1 MAMLKKWLLTSLMAV
16 TLVFVSF
23 ANTVHITFAEGNT
36 AKLAIIGESQKG
48 IMLCPKEEQIKDGE
62 TALSLLQKVMGDK
75 VESETMSFGTYVKGI
90 DGLMAGATSAWLYD
104 VNDQS
109 AEVGADSYKLK
120 SGDVVVFRFVS
131 DWSNIS
137 QETLKETLDKFG
149 TCKTE
154 EPDGGKPE
162 EPKSEGQDDKTPDGK
177 NQGDQDGKT
186 PDGKNQ
192 GDQDGKTPDGKNQG
206 DQDGKTPDGKNQG
219 DQDGK
224 TPDGKNQGDQDG
236 KTPDGKNQ
244 GDQDGKTPDG
254 KNQGD
259 QDGKTLDGEN
269 QGDQD
274 SKKPEQPK
282 QENVQIP
289 AKQLEEAISKT
300 SEKMLQDGIE
310 SDWVAVALSR
320 SGKNVPIEAKLN
332 YVKSVTEKVEKRIN
346 RFSATDLARTIIMMN
361 AMSADPKNVGGHNL
375 VQKLYES
382 DKVNSVTGY
391 AFALLAFDTKKYE
404 IPVES
409 KWNRVA
415 LVEALLNNQHTDG
428 GWTYNSSGSKDSASS
443 VDVTGMVLSALAP
456 YQERSDVKPAIQ
468 KAVAYLYNEQ
478 LKNGGFSADGQE
490 NSNSTAQA
498 IIGLSLVKDVDQ
510 NRLHK
515 AMQNLL
521 SYQLSNGEFKW
532 LPSDQNGNGMATEQA
547 LLALLQFK
555 EMGKSIYDWSNVDAG
570 NVIKPKP
577 IEEPE
582 KVVEPENNVV
592 EKEVT
597 EEPKEQKQV
606 QQETKD
612 ENLKVVVDNEPVKNK
627 KIGNGNS
634 LPKTGASSH
643 GAATEVG
650 MGVLCIASA
659 YVLWRRKAA

>member
-1 MAMLKKWLLTSLMAV
+1 MNSSKGGNFGMAMLKKWLLTSLMAV
-16 TLVFVSF
+16 ILVFVSF

-36 AKLAIIGESQKG
+36 AKLAIVGESQNG

-75 VESETMSFGTYVKGI
+75 VEAETMSFGTYVKGI
-90 DGLMAGATSAWLYD
+90 DGLMAGATSGWLYD
-104 VNDQS
+104 VNDKS

-131 DWSNIS
+131 DWSNMS
-137 QETLKETLDKFG
+137 QETLQQTLDKFG
-149 TCKTE
+149 TCKTVE
-154 EPDGGKPE
+154 EPKTDDPKQEKPE
-162 EPKSEGQDDKTPDGK
+162 EPKTDDPKQEKPEEPKTDDPKQEKPEEPKTDDPKQENPDGT
-177 NQGDQDGKT
+177 KT
-186 PDGKNQ
+186 
-192 GDQDGKTPDGKNQG
+192 
-206 DQDGKTPDGKNQG
+206 
-219 DQDGK
+219 
-224 TPDGKNQGDQDG
+224 
-236 KTPDGKNQ
+236 
-244 GDQDGKTPDG
+244 
-254 KNQGD
+254 
-259 QDGKTLDGEN
+259 
-269 QGDQD
+269 
-274 SKKPEQPK
+274 PEQPK
-282 QENVQIP
+282 QENIQVP
-289 AKQLEEAISKT
+289 AAQVKEAISKT

-310 SDWVAVALSR
+310 SDWVALGLSR
-320 SGKNVPIEAKLN
+320 SGKNVPIEAQLN
-332 YVKSVTEKVEKRIN
+332 YVKAVTEKVEKRIN

-361 AMSADPKNVGGHNL
+361 AMSADPKKVGGHNL

-391 AFALLAFDTKKYE
+391 TFALLAFDTNKYE
-404 IPVES
+404 IPVEA

-415 LVEALLNNQHTDG
+415 LVDAILNTQHTDG
-428 GWTYNSSGSKDSASS
+428 GWTYTSSGSKDSASS

-456 YQERSDVKPAIQ
+456 YQDRSDVKPAVQ

-515 AMQNLL
+515 AVQSLL
-521 SYQLSNGEFKW
+521 SYQLPNGEFKW

-547 LLALLQFK
+547 LLALVQFK
-555 EMGKSIYDWSNVDAG
+555 EIGKSIYDWSNVGDDE
-570 NVIKPKP
+570 VIKPKP

-582 KVVEPENNVV
+582 NKVI
-592 EKEVT
+592 EKEIT
-597 EEPKEQKQV
+597 EEPKEQKQI

-612 ENLKVVVDNEPVKNK
+612 EDVKVVIDNKPVKNE
-627 KIGNGNS
+627 NM

-643 GAATEVG
+643 STATEVG

>member
-23 ANTVHITFAEGNT
+23 ANTVHITFAEENT

-104 VNDQS
+104 VNDKS

-154 EPDGGKPE
+154 EPNGGKTE
-162 EPKSEGQDDKTPDGK
+162 EPEPEGENGKPTVDPKPEDENGKPTVDPKPEGENGKPTVDPKPEGQDDK
-177 NQGDQDGKT
+177 KT
-186 PDGKNQ
+186 
-192 GDQDGKTPDGKNQG
+192 
-206 DQDGKTPDGKNQG
+206 
-219 DQDGK
+219 
-224 TPDGKNQGDQDG
+224 
-236 KTPDGKNQ
+236 
-244 GDQDGKTPDG
+244 
-254 KNQGD
+254 
-259 QDGKTLDGEN
+259 
-269 QGDQD
+269 
-274 SKKPEQPK
+274 EQPQ
-282 QENVQIP
+282 QENIQVP
-289 AKQLEEAISKT
+289 SAQLNEAISKT
-300 SEKMLQDGIE
+300 SDKMLQDGIE

-478 LKNGGFSADGQE
+478 LQNGGFSADGQE

-570 NVIKPKP
+570 DVIKPKP

-597 EEPKEQKQV
+597 EEPKEQDQV

-627 KIGNGNS
+627 KIGNGKS

-643 GAATEVG
+643 SAATEVG

>member
-90 DGLMAGATSAWLYD
+90 DGLMAGATSGWTYD
-104 VNDQS
+104 VNDTS
-109 AEVGADSYKLK
+109 AQVGADSYKLE

-131 DWSNIS
+131 DWSNMS
-137 QETLKETLDKFG
+137 QETLQQTLDKFG
-149 TCKTE
+149 TCKTVE
-154 EPDGGKPE
+154 EPKTDDPKQEKPE
-162 EPKSEGQDDKTPDGK
+162 EPKTDDPKQEKPEEPKTDDPK
-177 NQGDQDGKT
+177 PEKPEQPKT
-186 PDGKNQ
+186 DDPKQ
-192 GDQDGKTPDGKNQG
+192 
-206 DQDGKTPDGKNQG
+206 
-219 DQDGK
+219 
-224 TPDGKNQGDQDG
+224 
-236 KTPDGKNQ
+236 
-244 GDQDGKTPDG
+244 
-254 KNQGD
+254 
-259 QDGKTLDGEN
+259 E
-269 QGDQD
+269 
-274 SKKPEQPK
+274 KPEQPK
-282 QENVQIP
+282 QENIQIP
-289 AKQLEEAISKT
+289 AAQVNDAISKT

-310 SDWVAVALSR
+310 SDWVALGLSR

-332 YVKSVTEKVEKRIN
+332 YIKSATEKVEKRIN

-361 AMSADPKNVGGHNL
+361 AMQADPTKVGEHNL

-391 AFALLAFDTKKYE
+391 TFALLAFDTKKYE
-404 IPVES
+404 VPVNS

-415 LVEALLNNQHTDG
+415 LVDALLNAQHTDG
-428 GWTYNSSGSKDSASS
+428 GWTYDSASSKDSTSS

-456 YQERSDVKPAIQ
+456 YQDRPDVKPAVE
-468 KAVAYLYNEQ
+468 KAVAYLYKEQ
-478 LKNGGFSADGQE
+478 LDNGGFSADGQE
-490 NSNSTAQA
+490 NSNSIAQA

-515 AMQNLL
+515 AVQNLL
-521 SYQLSNGEFKW
+521 SYQIPNGEFKW
-532 LPSDQNGNGMATEQA
+532 LPSDQNGSGMATEQA

-555 EMGKSIYDWSNVDAG
+555 DLGKSIYDWSNVSVPEIDTKP
-570 NVIKPKP
+570 NVDS
-577 IEEPE
+577 
-582 KVVEPENNVV
+582 ENVVV

-597 EEPKEQKQV
+597 EQPEEQKQV

-612 ENLKVVVDNEPVKNK
+612 DTLKVVVDNEPVKSK
-627 KIGNGNS
+627 KSGNGS
-634 LPKTGASSH
+634 TLPKTGASSH
-643 GAATEVG
+643 SAATEVG

>member
-23 ANTVHITFAEGNT
+23 ANTVHITFAEENT

-104 VNDQS
+104 VNDKS

-154 EPDGGKPE
+154 EPNGGKPE
-162 EPKSEGQDDKTPDGK
+162 EPKTDDPKQEKPEEPKTDDPKQEKPEEPKTNDPKQEKPEEPKTDGSKQEKPDGT
-177 NQGDQDGKT
+177 KT
-186 PDGKNQ
+186 ND
-192 GDQDGKTPDGKNQG
+192 
-206 DQDGKTPDGKNQG
+206 
-219 DQDGK
+219 
-224 TPDGKNQGDQDG
+224 
-236 KTPDGKNQ
+236 
-244 GDQDGKTPDG
+244 
-254 KNQGD
+254 
-259 QDGKTLDGEN
+259 E
-269 QGDQD
+269 
-274 SKKPEQPK
+274 KPEQPK
-282 QENVQIP
+282 QENIQNP
-289 AKQLEEAISKT
+289 SAQLNEAISKT
-300 SEKMLQDGIE
+300 SDKMLQDGIE

-478 LKNGGFSADGQE
+478 LQNGGFSADGQE

-643 GAATEVG
+643 SAATEVG

>member
-16 TLVFVSF
+16 TLVCVSF

-36 AKLAIIGESQKG
+36 AKLAIVGESQKG

-75 VESETMSFGTYVKGI
+75 VEAETMSFGTYVKGI
-90 DGLMAGATSAWLYD
+90 DGLMAGATSGWLYD
-104 VNDQS
+104 VNDKS

-131 DWSNIS
+131 DWSNMS

-154 EPDGGKPE
+154 EPNGGKTE
-162 EPKSEGQDDKTPDGK
+162 EPKPEGQDD
-177 NQGDQDGKT
+177 
-186 PDGKNQ
+186 
-192 GDQDGKTPDGKNQG
+192 
-206 DQDGKTPDGKNQG
+206 
-219 DQDGK
+219 
-224 TPDGKNQGDQDG
+224 
-236 KTPDGKNQ
+236 
-244 GDQDGKTPDG
+244 KTPDG

-282 QENVQIP
+282 QENIQVP
-289 AKQLEEAISKT
+289 AAQVNDAISKT

-310 SDWVAVALSR
+310 SDWVALGLSR

-332 YVKSVTEKVEKRIN
+332 YVKAVTEKVEKRIN

-361 AMSADPKNVGGHNL
+361 AMNADPKMVGEHNL

-391 AFALLAFDTKKYE
+391 TFALLAFDTKKYE
-404 IPVES
+404 IPVDS

-415 LVEALLNNQHTDG
+415 LVDALLNAQHTDG
-428 GWTYNSSGSKDSASS
+428 GWTYDSASSKDSASS

-456 YQERSDVKPAIQ
+456 YQDRADVKPAVQ

-478 LKNGGFSADGQE
+478 LENGGFSADGQE
-490 NSNSTAQA
+490 NSNSAAQA

-515 AMQNLL
+515 AVQNLL
-521 SYQLSNGEFKW
+521 SYQLPNGEFKW
-532 LPSDQNGNGMATEQA
+532 LPGDQTGSGMATEQA

-555 EMGKSIYDWSNVDAG
+555 DLGKSIYDWSTESVIEIDKKPNVDSE
-570 NVIKPKP
+570 NV
-577 IEEPE
+577 
-582 KVVEPENNVV
+582 VV

-597 EEPKEQKQV
+597 EQPEEQKQV

-612 ENLKVVVDNEPVKNK
+612 DNLKVVVDNEPVKNK
-627 KIGNGNS
+627 KSGNGS
-634 LPKTGASSH
+634 TLPKTGASSH
-643 GAATEVG
+643 SAATEVG

>member
-1 MAMLKKWLLTSLMAV
+1 MAV

-75 VESETMSFGTYVKGI
+75 VEAETMSFGTYVKGI
-90 DGLMAGATSAWLYD
+90 DGLMAGATSGWLYD
-104 VNDQS
+104 VNDKS

-131 DWSNIS
+131 DWSKMS
-137 QETLKETLDKFG
+137 QETLQQTLDKFG
-149 TCKTE
+149 TCKTVE
-154 EPDGGKPE
+154 EPKTDDPKQEKPE
-162 EPKSEGQDDKTPDGK
+162 EPKTDDPKQEKPEEPKTD
-177 NQGDQDGKT
+177 
-186 PDGKNQ
+186 
-192 GDQDGKTPDGKNQG
+192 
-206 DQDGKTPDGKNQG
+206 
-219 DQDGK
+219 
-224 TPDGKNQGDQDG
+224 
-236 KTPDGKNQ
+236 
-244 GDQDGKTPDG
+244 
-254 KNQGD
+254 
-259 QDGKTLDGEN
+259 
-269 QGDQD
+269 D
-274 SKKPEQPK
+274 SKQEKPEEPKTDDPKQEKPEEPKTDDLKQEKPK
-282 QENVQIP
+282 QENIQVP
-289 AKQLEEAISKT
+289 AAQVNDAIAKT

-310 SDWVAVALSR
+310 SDWVALGLSR
-320 SGKNVPIEAKLN
+320 SGKDIPIEAKLN
-332 YVKSVTEKVEKRIN
+332 YVKAVTEKVEKRVN

-361 AMSADPKNVGGHNL
+361 AMNADPKMVGEHNL

-391 AFALLAFDTKKYE
+391 TFALLAFDTKKYE
-404 IPVES
+404 IPVDS

-415 LVEALLNNQHTDG
+415 LVDALLNAQHTDG
-428 GWTYNSSGSKDSASS
+428 GWTYDSASSKDSASS

-456 YQERSDVKPAIQ
+456 YQDRADVKSAVQ

-478 LKNGGFSADGQE
+478 LENGGFSADGQE
-490 NSNSTAQA
+490 NSNSVAQA

-521 SYQLSNGEFKW
+521 SYQLPNGEFKW
-532 LPSDQNGNGMATEQA
+532 LPGDQNGSGMATEQA

-555 EMGKSIYDWSNVDAG
+555 DLGKSIYDWSTESVTEINPKPNVDSE
-570 NVIKPKP
+570 NV
-577 IEEPE
+577 
-582 KVVEPENNVV
+582 VV

-597 EEPKEQKQV
+597 EQPEEQKQV
-606 QQETKD
+606 QQETKGD
-612 ENLKVVVDNEPVKNK
+612 TLKVVVDNEPVKNK
-627 KIGNGNS
+627 KSGNGS
-634 LPKTGASSH
+634 TLPKTGASSH
-643 GAATEVG
+643 SAATEVG

>member
-154 EPDGGKPE
+154 EPKPE
-162 EPKSEGQDDKTPDGK
+162 G
-177 NQGDQDGKT
+177 QDGKT

-206 DQDGKTPDGKNQG
+206 DQDGEKPDGKNQGDQDGEKPDGKNQGDQDGEKPDGKNQG

-224 TPDGKNQGDQDG
+224 TPDEKNQGDQDG
-236 KTPDGKNQ
+236 KTPDGK
-244 GDQDGKTPDG
+244 
-254 KNQGD
+254 
-259 QDGKTLDGEN
+259 
-269 QGDQD
+269 
-274 SKKPEQPK
+274 KPEQPQ
-282 QENVQIP
+282 QENIQVP
-289 AKQLEEAISKT
+289 SAQLNEAISKT
-300 SEKMLQDGIE
+300 SDKMLQDGIE

-478 LKNGGFSADGQE
+478 LQNGGFSADGQE

-510 NRLHK
+510 NRLYK

-570 NVIKPKP
+570 DVIKPKP

-597 EEPKEQKQV
+597 EEPKEQNQV

-643 GAATEVG
+643 SAATEVG

>member
-36 AKLAIIGESQKG
+36 AKLAIVGESQKG
-48 IMLCPKEEQIKDGE
+48 IMLCPKEEQIADGE

-75 VESETMSFGTYVKGI
+75 VEAETMSFGTYVKGI
-90 DGLMAGATSAWLYD
+90 DGLMAGATSGWLYD
-104 VNDQS
+104 VNDKS

-131 DWSNIS
+131 DWSNMS
-137 QETLKETLDKFG
+137 QETLQQTLDKFG
-149 TCKTE
+149 TCKTVE
-154 EPDGGKPE
+154 EPKTDDPKQEKPE
-162 EPKSEGQDDKTPDGK
+162 EPKTDDPKQEKPEEPKTDDPKQEKPEEPKADDPKQEKPDGT
-177 NQGDQDGKT
+177 KT
-186 PDGKNQ
+186 NDEKQ
-192 GDQDGKTPDGKNQG
+192 
-206 DQDGKTPDGKNQG
+206 
-219 DQDGK
+219 
-224 TPDGKNQGDQDG
+224 
-236 KTPDGKNQ
+236 
-244 GDQDGKTPDG
+244 
-254 KNQGD
+254 
-259 QDGKTLDGEN
+259 
-269 QGDQD
+269 
-274 SKKPEQPK
+274 EQPK
-282 QENVQIP
+282 QENIQVP
-289 AKQLEEAISKT
+289 AAQVNDAISKT

-310 SDWVAVALSR
+310 SDWVALGLSR

-332 YVKSVTEKVEKRIN
+332 YVKAVTEKVEKRMN

-361 AMSADPKNVGGHNL
+361 AMNADPKMVGEHNL

-391 AFALLAFDTKKYE
+391 TFALLAFDTKKYE
-404 IPVES
+404 IPVDS

-415 LVEALLNNQHTDG
+415 LVDALLNAQHTDG
-428 GWTYNSSGSKDSASS
+428 GWTYDSASSKDSASS

-456 YQERSDVKPAIQ
+456 YQEREDVKPAVQ

-478 LKNGGFSADGQE
+478 LENGGFSADGQV
-490 NSNSTAQA
+490 NSNSAAQA

-515 AMQNLL
+515 AVQNLL
-521 SYQLSNGEFKW
+521 SYQLPNGEFKW
-532 LPSDQNGNGMATEQA
+532 LPGDQTGSGMATEQA

-555 EMGKSIYDWSNVDAG
+555 DLGKSIYDWSTESVIEIDKKPNVDSE
-570 NVIKPKP
+570 NV
-577 IEEPE
+577 
-582 KVVEPENNVV
+582 VV

-597 EEPKEQKQV
+597 EQPEEQKQG

-612 ENLKVVVDNEPVKNK
+612 DNLKVVIDNEPVKHK
-627 KIGNGNS
+627 KSGNGS
-634 LPKTGASSH
+634 TLPKTGASSH
-643 GAATEVG
+643 SAATEVG

>member
-23 ANTVHITFAEGNT
+23 ANTVHITFAEENT

-62 TALSLLQKVMGDK
+62 TALSLLQKVMRDK

-104 VNDQS
+104 VNDKS

-154 EPDGGKPE
+154 EPNGGKTE
-162 EPKSEGQDDKTPDGK
+162 EPEPEGENGKPTVDPKPEGQDDK
-177 NQGDQDGKT
+177 KT
-186 PDGKNQ
+186 
-192 GDQDGKTPDGKNQG
+192 
-206 DQDGKTPDGKNQG
+206 
-219 DQDGK
+219 
-224 TPDGKNQGDQDG
+224 
-236 KTPDGKNQ
+236 
-244 GDQDGKTPDG
+244 
-254 KNQGD
+254 
-259 QDGKTLDGEN
+259 
-269 QGDQD
+269 
-274 SKKPEQPK
+274 EQPQ
-282 QENVQIP
+282 QENIQVP
-289 AKQLEEAISKT
+289 SAQLNEAISKT
-300 SEKMLQDGIE
+300 SDKMLQDGIE

-478 LKNGGFSADGQE
+478 LQNGGFSADGQE

-570 NVIKPKP
+570 DVIKPKP

-643 GAATEVG
+643 SPATEVG

>member
-154 EPDGGKPE
+154 EPKPEGENGKPTV
-162 EPKSEGQDDKTPDGK
+162 EPKPE
-177 NQGDQDGKT
+177 
-186 PDGKNQ
+186 
-192 GDQDGKTPDGKNQG
+192 
-206 DQDGKTPDGKNQG
+206 
-219 DQDGK
+219 
-224 TPDGKNQGDQDG
+224 
-236 KTPDGKNQ
+236 
-244 GDQDGKTPDG
+244 
-254 KNQGD
+254 
-259 QDGKTLDGEN
+259 GEN
-269 QGDQD
+269 GKPTVEPKPEGENGKPTVEPKPEGENGKPTVEPKPEGENG
-274 SKKPEQPK
+274 KKPEQPK

-300 SEKMLQDGIE
+300 SDKMLQDGIE

-478 LKNGGFSADGQE
+478 LQNGGFSADGQE

-570 NVIKPKP
+570 DVIKPKP

-597 EEPKEQKQV
+597 EEPKEQNQV

-643 GAATEVG
+643 SAATEVG

>member
-23 ANTVHITFAEGNT
+23 ANTVHITFAEENT

-90 DGLMAGATSAWLYD
+90 DGLMAGATSGWTYD
-104 VNDQS
+104 VNDTS
-109 AEVGADSYKLK
+109 AQVGADSYKLE

-131 DWSNIS
+131 DWSNMS

-154 EPDGGKPE
+154 EPNGGKTE
-162 EPKSEGQDDKTPDGK
+162 EPKPEGQDDKMPDEKNQGDQDGKTPDEK

-192 GDQDGKTPDGKNQG
+192 GDQDDKTLDGKNQG
-206 DQDGKTPDGKNQG
+206 DQDDKTLDGKNQG
-219 DQDGK
+219 EQDG
-224 TPDGKNQGDQDG
+224 
-236 KTPDGKNQ
+236 
-244 GDQDGKTPDG
+244 
-254 KNQGD
+254 
-259 QDGKTLDGEN
+259 
-269 QGDQD
+269 
-274 SKKPEQPK
+274 KKPEQPQ
-282 QENVQIP
+282 QENIQVP
-289 AKQLEEAISKT
+289 SAQLNEAISKT
-300 SEKMLQDGIE
+300 SDKMLQDGIE
-310 SDWVAVALSR
+310 SDWIAVALSR

-478 LKNGGFSADGQE
+478 LQNGGFSADGQE

-570 NVIKPKP
+570 DVIKPKP

-597 EEPKEQKQV
+597 EEPKEQDQV
-606 QQETKD
+606 QQETKA
-612 ENLKVVVDNEPVKNK
+612 ENLKVVVDNEPVKDK

-643 GAATEVG
+643 SPATEVG

>member
-23 ANTVHITFAEGNT
+23 ANTVHITFAEENT

-154 EPDGGKPE
+154 EPKPEGENGKPTV
-162 EPKSEGQDDKTPDGK
+162 EPKPE
-177 NQGDQDGKT
+177 
-186 PDGKNQ
+186 
-192 GDQDGKTPDGKNQG
+192 
-206 DQDGKTPDGKNQG
+206 
-219 DQDGK
+219 
-224 TPDGKNQGDQDG
+224 
-236 KTPDGKNQ
+236 
-244 GDQDGKTPDG
+244 
-254 KNQGD
+254 
-259 QDGKTLDGEN
+259 GEN
-269 QGDQD
+269 GKPTVEPKPEGENGKPTVEPKPEGENGKPTVEPKPEGENGKPTVEPKPE
-274 SKKPEQPK
+274 SENGKPTVEPKPEGENGKKPEQPK

-300 SEKMLQDGIE
+300 SDKMLQDGIE

-361 AMSADPKNVGGHNL
+361 AISADPKNVGGHNL

-478 LKNGGFSADGQE
+478 LQNGGFSADGQE

-555 EMGKSIYDWSNVDAG
+555 EIGKSIYDWSNVDAG
-570 NVIKPKP
+570 DVIKPKP

-592 EKEVT
+592 EKEVI
-597 EEPKEQKQV
+597 EEPKEQNQV

-643 GAATEVG
+643 SAATEVG

>member
-1 MAMLKKWLLTSLMAV
+1 MAV

-90 DGLMAGATSAWLYD
+90 DGLMAGATSGWTYD
-104 VNDQS
+104 VNDTS
-109 AEVGADSYKLK
+109 AQVGADSYKLE

-131 DWSNIS
+131 DWSNMS

-154 EPDGGKPE
+154 EPNGGKPE
-162 EPKSEGQDDKTPDGK
+162 EPKTDDPKQEKPEEPKTDDPKQEKPEEPKTNDPKQEKPEEPKTDGSKQEKPDGT
-177 NQGDQDGKT
+177 KT
-186 PDGKNQ
+186 ND
-192 GDQDGKTPDGKNQG
+192 
-206 DQDGKTPDGKNQG
+206 
-219 DQDGK
+219 
-224 TPDGKNQGDQDG
+224 
-236 KTPDGKNQ
+236 
-244 GDQDGKTPDG
+244 
-254 KNQGD
+254 
-259 QDGKTLDGEN
+259 E
-269 QGDQD
+269 
-274 SKKPEQPK
+274 KPEQPK
-282 QENVQIP
+282 QENIQDP
-289 AKQLEEAISKT
+289 SAQLNEAISKT
-300 SEKMLQDGIE
+300 SDKMLQDGIE

-361 AMSADPKNVGGHNL
+361 AMNADPKNVGGHNL

-478 LKNGGFSADGQE
+478 LQNGGFSADGQE

-510 NRLHK
+510 DRLHK

-570 NVIKPKP
+570 DVIKPKP

-597 EEPKEQKQV
+597 EEPKEQNQV

-643 GAATEVG
+643 SAATEVG

>member
-23 ANTVHITFAEGNT
+23 ANTVHITFAEENT

-104 VNDQS
+104 VNDKS

-154 EPDGGKPE
+154 EPNGGKPE
-162 EPKSEGQDDKTPDGK
+162 EPKTDDPKQEKPEEPKTDDPKQEKPEEPKTNDPKQEKPEEPKTDGSKQEKPDGT
-177 NQGDQDGKT
+177 KT
-186 PDGKNQ
+186 ND
-192 GDQDGKTPDGKNQG
+192 
-206 DQDGKTPDGKNQG
+206 
-219 DQDGK
+219 
-224 TPDGKNQGDQDG
+224 
-236 KTPDGKNQ
+236 
-244 GDQDGKTPDG
+244 
-254 KNQGD
+254 
-259 QDGKTLDGEN
+259 E
-269 QGDQD
+269 
-274 SKKPEQPK
+274 KPEQPK
-282 QENVQIP
+282 QENIQDP
-289 AKQLEEAISKT
+289 SAQLNEAISKT
-300 SEKMLQDGIE
+300 SDKMLQDGIE

-478 LKNGGFSADGQE
+478 LQNGGFSADGQE

-570 NVIKPKP
+570 DVIKPKP

-643 GAATEVG
+643 SPATEVG

>member
-16 TLVFVSF
+16 ILVFVSF

-36 AKLAIIGESQKG
+36 AKLAIVGESQNG

-75 VESETMSFGTYVKGI
+75 VEAETMSFGTYVKGI
-90 DGLMAGATSAWLYD
+90 DGLMAGATSGWLYD
-104 VNDQS
+104 VNDKS

-131 DWSNIS
+131 DWSNMS
-137 QETLKETLDKFG
+137 QETLQQTLDKFG
-149 TCKTE
+149 TCKTV
-154 EPDGGKPE
+154 E
-162 EPKSEGQDDKTPDGK
+162 EPKTDD
-177 NQGDQDGKT
+177 
-186 PDGKNQ
+186 
-192 GDQDGKTPDGKNQG
+192 
-206 DQDGKTPDGKNQG
+206 
-219 DQDGK
+219 
-224 TPDGKNQGDQDG
+224 
-236 KTPDGKNQ
+236 
-244 GDQDGKTPDG
+244 
-254 KNQGD
+254 
-259 QDGKTLDGEN
+259 
-269 QGDQD
+269 
-274 SKKPEQPK
+274 PK
-282 QENVQIP
+282 QENPDGTKTPEKPKQENIQVP
-289 AKQLEEAISKT
+289 AAQVNEAISKT

-310 SDWVAVALSR
+310 SDWVALGLSR
-320 SGKNVPIEAKLN
+320 SGKNVPIEAQLN
-332 YVKSVTEKVEKRIN
+332 YVKAVTEKVEKRIN

-361 AMSADPKNVGGHNL
+361 AMSADPKKVGGHNL

-391 AFALLAFDTKKYE
+391 TFALLAFDTNKYE
-404 IPVES
+404 IPVEA

-415 LVEALLNNQHTDG
+415 LVDAILNTQHTDG
-428 GWTYNSSGSKDSASS
+428 GWTYTSSGSKDSASS

-456 YQERSDVKPAIQ
+456 YQDRSDVKPAVQ
-468 KAVAYLYNEQ
+468 KAVAYLYTEQ

-515 AMQNLL
+515 AVQSLL
-521 SYQLSNGEFKW
+521 SYQLPNGEFKW

-547 LLALLQFK
+547 LLALVQFK
-555 EMGKSIYDWSNVDAG
+555 EIGKSIYDWSNVGDDE
-570 NVIKPKP
+570 VIKPKP

-582 KVVEPENNVV
+582 NKVI
-592 EKEVT
+592 EKEIT
-597 EEPKEQKQV
+597 EEPKEQKQI

-612 ENLKVVVDNEPVKNK
+612 EDVKVVVDNKPVKNE
-627 KIGNGNS
+627 NM

-643 GAATEVG
+643 STATEVG

>member
-154 EPDGGKPE
+154 EPNGGKTE
-162 EPKSEGQDDKTPDGK
+162 EPKPEG
-177 NQGDQDGKT
+177 QDGKT

-206 DQDGKTPDGKNQG
+206 DQDGEKPDGKNQGDQDGEKPDGKNQGDQDGEKPDGKNQG

-224 TPDGKNQGDQDG
+224 TPDEKNQGDQDG
-236 KTPDGKNQ
+236 KTPDGK
-244 GDQDGKTPDG
+244 
-254 KNQGD
+254 
-259 QDGKTLDGEN
+259 
-269 QGDQD
+269 
-274 SKKPEQPK
+274 KPEQPQ
-282 QENVQIP
+282 QENIQVP
-289 AKQLEEAISKT
+289 SAQLNEAISKT
-300 SEKMLQDGIE
+300 SDKMLQDGIE

-478 LKNGGFSADGQE
+478 LQNGGFSADGQE

-570 NVIKPKP
+570 DVIKPKP

-597 EEPKEQKQV
+597 EEPKEQNQV

-612 ENLKVVVDNEPVKNK
+612 ENLKVVVDSEPVKNK

-643 GAATEVG
+643 SAATEVG

>member
-16 TLVFVSF
+16 ILVFVSF

-36 AKLAIIGESQKG
+36 AKLAIVGESQNG

-75 VESETMSFGTYVKGI
+75 VEAETMSFGTYVKGI
-90 DGLMAGATSAWLYD
+90 DGLMAGATSGWLYD
-104 VNDQS
+104 VNDKS

-131 DWSNIS
+131 DWSDMS
-137 QETLKETLDKFG
+137 QETLQQTLDKFG
-149 TCKTE
+149 TCKTVE
-154 EPDGGKPE
+154 EPKTDDPKQEKPE
-162 EPKSEGQDDKTPDGK
+162 EPKTDDPKQEKPEEPKTDDPK
-177 NQGDQDGKT
+177 QEKPEEPKT
-186 PDGKNQ
+186 DDPKQENPAGT
-192 GDQDGKTPDGKNQG
+192 KT
-206 DQDGKTPDGKNQG
+206 
-219 DQDGK
+219 
-224 TPDGKNQGDQDG
+224 
-236 KTPDGKNQ
+236 
-244 GDQDGKTPDG
+244 
-254 KNQGD
+254 
-259 QDGKTLDGEN
+259 
-269 QGDQD
+269 
-274 SKKPEQPK
+274 PEQPK
-282 QENVQIP
+282 QENIQVP
-289 AKQLEEAISKT
+289 AAQVKEAISKT

-310 SDWVAVALSR
+310 SDWVALGLSR
-320 SGKNVPIEAKLN
+320 SGKNVPIEAQLN
-332 YVKSVTEKVEKRIN
+332 YVKAVTEKVEKRIN

-361 AMSADPKNVGGHNL
+361 AMSADPKKVGGHNL

-391 AFALLAFDTKKYE
+391 TFALLAFDTNKYE
-404 IPVES
+404 IPVEA

-415 LVEALLNNQHTDG
+415 LVDAILNTQHTDG
-428 GWTYNSSGSKDSASS
+428 GWTYTSSGSKDSASS

-456 YQERSDVKPAIQ
+456 YQDRSDVKPAVQ

-515 AMQNLL
+515 AVQSLL
-521 SYQLSNGEFKW
+521 SYQLPNGEFKW

-547 LLALLQFK
+547 LLALVQFK
-555 EMGKSIYDWSNVDAG
+555 EIGKSIYDWSNVGGDE
-570 NVIKPKP
+570 VIKPKP

-582 KVVEPENNVV
+582 NKVI
-592 EKEVT
+592 EKEIT
-597 EEPKEQKQV
+597 EEPKEQKQI

-612 ENLKVVVDNEPVKNK
+612 EDVKVVVDNKPVKNE
-627 KIGNGNS
+627 NM

-643 GAATEVG
+643 STAIEVG

>member
-23 ANTVHITFAEGNT
+23 ANTVHITFAEENT

-104 VNDQS
+104 VNDKS
-109 AEVGADSYKLK
+109 AEVGADSYKLE

-131 DWSNIS
+131 DWSNMS

-154 EPDGGKPE
+154 EPNGGKTE

-177 NQGDQDGKT
+177 NQGDQDGKMPDGKNQGDQDGEK

-192 GDQDGKTPDGKNQG
+192 GDQDGKTPDEKNQG
-206 DQDGKTPDGKNQG
+206 DQDGKTPDGK
-219 DQDGK
+219 K
-224 TPDGKNQGDQDG
+224 T
-236 KTPDGKNQ
+236 
-244 GDQDGKTPDG
+244 
-254 KNQGD
+254 
-259 QDGKTLDGEN
+259 
-269 QGDQD
+269 
-274 SKKPEQPK
+274 EQPK
-282 QENVQIP
+282 QENIQDP
-289 AKQLEEAISKT
+289 SAQLNEAISKT
-300 SEKMLQDGIE
+300 SDKMLQDGIE

-478 LKNGGFSADGQE
+478 LQNGGFSADGQE

-510 NRLHK
+510 NRFHK

-555 EMGKSIYDWSNVDAG
+555 EMGKSIYDWSNVDDG

-592 EKEVT
+592 EKEVI

-643 GAATEVG
+643 SAATEVG

>member
-23 ANTVHITFAEGNT
+23 ANTVHITFAEENT

-104 VNDQS
+104 VNDKS

-154 EPDGGKPE
+154 EPNGGKTE
-162 EPKSEGQDDKTPDGK
+162 EPEPEGENGKPTVDPKPEDENGKPTVDPKPEGENGKPTVDPKPEGENGKPTVDPKPEGQDDK
-177 NQGDQDGKT
+177 
-186 PDGKNQ
+186 
-192 GDQDGKTPDGKNQG
+192 
-206 DQDGKTPDGKNQG
+206 
-219 DQDGK
+219 
-224 TPDGKNQGDQDG
+224 
-236 KTPDGKNQ
+236 
-244 GDQDGKTPDG
+244 
-254 KNQGD
+254 
-259 QDGKTLDGEN
+259 
-269 QGDQD
+269 
-274 SKKPEQPK
+274 KPEQPQ
-282 QENVQIP
+282 QENIQVP
-289 AKQLEEAISKT
+289 SAQLNEVISKT
-300 SEKMLQDGIE
+300 SDKMLQDGIE

-478 LKNGGFSADGQE
+478 LQNGGFSADGQE

-570 NVIKPKP
+570 DVIKPKP

-643 GAATEVG
+643 SPATEVG

>member
-1 MAMLKKWLLTSLMAV
+1 VNSSKGGNFGMAMLKKWLLTSLMAV

-36 AKLAIIGESQKG
+36 AKLAIVGESQKG

-75 VESETMSFGTYVKGI
+75 VEAETMSFGTYVKGI
-90 DGLMAGATSAWLYD
+90 DGLMAGATSGWLYD
-104 VNDQS
+104 VNDKS

-131 DWSNIS
+131 DWSNMS
-137 QETLKETLDKFG
+137 QETLQQTLDKFG
-149 TCKTE
+149 TCKTVE
-154 EPDGGKPE
+154 EPKTDDPKQEKPE
-162 EPKSEGQDDKTPDGK
+162 EPKTDDPKQEKPKEPKTDDPK
-177 NQGDQDGKT
+177 QEKPEEPKT
-186 PDGKNQ
+186 DDPKQ
-192 GDQDGKTPDGKNQG
+192 EKPEEPKTDDPKQ
-206 DQDGKTPDGKNQG
+206 
-219 DQDGK
+219 
-224 TPDGKNQGDQDG
+224 
-236 KTPDGKNQ
+236 
-244 GDQDGKTPDG
+244 
-254 KNQGD
+254 
-259 QDGKTLDGEN
+259 E
-269 QGDQD
+269 
-274 SKKPEQPK
+274 KPEQPK
-282 QENVQIP
+282 QENIQVP
-289 AKQLEEAISKT
+289 AAQVNDAISKT

-310 SDWVAVALSR
+310 SDWVALGLSR

-332 YVKSVTEKVEKRIN
+332 YVKAVTEKVEKRIN

-361 AMSADPKNVGGHNL
+361 AMNADPKMVGEHNL

-391 AFALLAFDTKKYE
+391 TFALLAFDTKKYE
-404 IPVES
+404 IPVDS

-415 LVEALLNNQHTDG
+415 LVDALLNAQHTDG
-428 GWTYNSSGSKDSASS
+428 GWTYDSASSKDSASS

-456 YQERSDVKPAIQ
+456 YQDRADVKPAVQ

-478 LKNGGFSADGQE
+478 LENGGFSADGQE
-490 NSNSTAQA
+490 NSNSAAQA

-515 AMQNLL
+515 AVQNLL
-521 SYQLSNGEFKW
+521 SYQLPNGEFKW
-532 LPSDQNGNGMATEQA
+532 LPGDQTGSGMATEQA

-555 EMGKSIYDWSNVDAG
+555 DLGKSIYDWSTESVIEIDKKPNVDSE
-570 NVIKPKP
+570 NV
-577 IEEPE
+577 
-582 KVVEPENNVV
+582 VV

-597 EEPKEQKQV
+597 EQPEEQKQV

-612 ENLKVVVDNEPVKNK
+612 DNLKVVVDNEPVKHK
-627 KIGNGNS
+627 KSGNGS
-634 LPKTGASSH
+634 TLPKTGASSH
-643 GAATEVG
+643 SAATEVG

>member
-104 VNDQS
+104 VNDKS

-131 DWSNIS
+131 DWSNMS

-154 EPDGGKPE
+154 ETNGGKTE
-162 EPKSEGQDDKTPDGK
+162 EPKSEG
-177 NQGDQDGKT
+177 QDGKT

-192 GDQDGKTPDGKNQG
+192 GDQDGKTP
-206 DQDGKTPDGKNQG
+206 
-219 DQDGK
+219 
-224 TPDGKNQGDQDG
+224 
-236 KTPDGKNQ
+236 
-244 GDQDGKTPDG
+244 
-254 KNQGD
+254 
-259 QDGKTLDGEN
+259 
-269 QGDQD
+269 
-274 SKKPEQPK
+274 EQPK
-282 QENVQIP
+282 QENIQDP
-289 AKQLEEAISKT
+289 SAQLNEAISKT
-300 SEKMLQDGIE
+300 SDKMLQDGIE

-478 LKNGGFSADGQE
+478 LQNGGFSADGQE

-547 LLALLQFK
+547 LLALLKFK

-570 NVIKPKP
+570 DVIKPKS

-592 EKEVT
+592 EKEVI

-643 GAATEVG
+643 SAATEVG

>member
-23 ANTVHITFAEGNT
+23 ANTVHITFAEENT

-104 VNDQS
+104 VNDKS

-154 EPDGGKPE
+154 EPNGGKTE
-162 EPKSEGQDDKTPDGK
+162 EPEPEGENGKPTVDPKPEDENGKPTVDPKPEGENGKPTVDPKPEGQDDK
-177 NQGDQDGKT
+177 KT
-186 PDGKNQ
+186 
-192 GDQDGKTPDGKNQG
+192 
-206 DQDGKTPDGKNQG
+206 
-219 DQDGK
+219 
-224 TPDGKNQGDQDG
+224 
-236 KTPDGKNQ
+236 
-244 GDQDGKTPDG
+244 
-254 KNQGD
+254 
-259 QDGKTLDGEN
+259 
-269 QGDQD
+269 
-274 SKKPEQPK
+274 EQPQ
-282 QENVQIP
+282 QENIQVP
-289 AKQLEEAISKT
+289 SAQLNEAISKT
-300 SEKMLQDGIE
+300 SDKMLQDGIE

-478 LKNGGFSADGQE
+478 LQNGGFSDDGQE

-570 NVIKPKP
+570 DVIKPKP

-643 GAATEVG
+643 SPATEVG

>member
-75 VESETMSFGTYVKGI
+75 VETETMSFGTYVKGI
-90 DGLMAGATSAWLYD
+90 DGLMAGATSGWLYD
-104 VNDQS
+104 VNDKS
-109 AEVGADSYKLK
+109 AEVGADSYKLNA
-120 SGDVVVFRFVS
+120 GDVVVFRFVA
-131 DWSNIS
+131 DWSNMS
-137 QETLKETLDKFG
+137 QETLQQTLDKFG
-149 TCKTE
+149 TCKTVE
-154 EPDGGKPE
+154 EPKTDDPKQEKPE
-162 EPKSEGQDDKTPDGK
+162 EPKTDDPKQEKPEEPKTDDPK
-177 NQGDQDGKT
+177 QEKPEEPKT
-186 PDGKNQ
+186 DDPKQ
-192 GDQDGKTPDGKNQG
+192 
-206 DQDGKTPDGKNQG
+206 
-219 DQDGK
+219 
-224 TPDGKNQGDQDG
+224 
-236 KTPDGKNQ
+236 
-244 GDQDGKTPDG
+244 
-254 KNQGD
+254 
-259 QDGKTLDGEN
+259 E
-269 QGDQD
+269 
-274 SKKPEQPK
+274 KPEQPK
-282 QENVQIP
+282 QENIQVP
-289 AKQLEEAISKT
+289 AAQVNDAISKT

-310 SDWVAVALSR
+310 SDWVALGLSR

-361 AMSADPKNVGGHNL
+361 AMPADPTRVGEHNL

-391 AFALLAFDTKKYE
+391 TFALLAFDTKEYE
-404 IPVES
+404 VPVNS

-415 LVEALLNNQHTDG
+415 LVDALLNAQHTDG
-428 GWTYNSSGSKDSASS
+428 GWTYDSTSSKDSASS

-456 YQERSDVKPAIQ
+456 YQDRPDVKPAVE
-468 KAVAYLYNEQ
+468 KAVAYLYKEQ
-478 LKNGGFSADGQE
+478 LENGGFSADGQE
-490 NSNSTAQA
+490 NSNSVAQA

-521 SYQLSNGEFKW
+521 SYQLPNGEFKW
-532 LPSDQNGNGMATEQA
+532 LPSDQNGSGMATEQA
-547 LLALLQFK
+547 LLALLQF
-555 EMGKSIYDWSNVDAG
+555 ENIGKSIYDWSNVSVPEIDKKP
-570 NVIKPKP
+570 NVDS
-577 IEEPE
+577 
-582 KVVEPENNVV
+582 ENVVV

-597 EEPKEQKQV
+597 EQPQPQEQV

-612 ENLKVVVDNEPVKNK
+612 DTLKVVVDNETVKNEK
-627 KIGNGNS
+627 SGNGS
-634 LPKTGASSH
+634 TLPKTGASSH
-643 GAATEVG
+643 SAATEVG